1 MKIVQDNKSIK
12 NLCKI
17 LKKQKNIYIDTE
29 FLRDRTYW
37 PLLCT
42 IQIRT
47 LRNSYLIDMI
57 SKSEMDFTDFKKILK
72 NNKITKVIHSSK
84 QDIEVIFYKFNLI
97 MWPVFDTQLAFGMIG
112 NNKSVSYN
120 NLVEMYFKNKISKKY
135 QQSNWQKR
143 PLSLSQLNY
152 AENDVKYL
160 PGIYKILI
168 EQIRKKKLVRKT
180 HIEFEKLKSVID
192 VYDVKKS
199 YQRIKLNNI
208 SKSNNL
214 LLKKFSKWREENAQ
228 KFDLPRNWIIS
239 DKIIIHAIK
248 KRYSKIKK
256 TNNKNKNLNSKIEE
270 FKKYLEREKFI

>member
-57 SKSEMDFTDFKKILK
+57 SKSEMDFTDFKNILK

-112 NNKSVSYN
+112 NNKCVSYS